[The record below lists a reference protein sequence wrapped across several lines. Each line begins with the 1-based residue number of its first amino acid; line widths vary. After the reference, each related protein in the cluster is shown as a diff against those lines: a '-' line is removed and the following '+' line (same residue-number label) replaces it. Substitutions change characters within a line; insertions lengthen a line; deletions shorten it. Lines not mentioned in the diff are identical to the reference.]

1 MICKTRLTL
10 IIILLFGSLL
20 RMMNLGKK
28 PLWLDEIIT
37 ALFTFGQGYS
47 VIPRE
52 TVFSIESIPNF
63 FTYQA
68 QSCSQIAHFLA
79 EQSTHPPLFFC
90 ALHQWLGI
98 IKRVEILEDFLA
110 IQLRLLPAFFG
121 ILTILLLYYL
131 NRQAFSKK
139 AGLMGAAIMTIS
151 PFAVYLSQEARQY
164 TLLLVFV
171 TIALLA
177 LVQILKSARY
187 TWFYWLLWGFVN
199 SLGAYTHY
207 FFFLSFIAQLMV
219 ILGFFVWQF
228 PRRLLLLF
236 GVTGG
241 VILSYLPWLPTLI
254 THFSSP
260 KTDWLPSF
268 DWFAP
273 IYQLLLGLII
283 MFVTFPVE
291 NQPIFMQVISGMIM
305 LSFSSWL
312 IYQVGIGYRK
322 LLKDEATQKLT
333 LALSLYIVFVFLQ
346 LLVIIYGLE
355 KNIAIAPRYNYVYY
369 PALCSLVGASLI
381 ARNEPISSRFSLKRL
396 SMIGMIGLAS
406 CLFVVGN
413 LFFLKPYFPGLT
425 AQRLNQSPEPMLI
438 VMGYQD
444 EMDLAIG
451 LSYGLALNQIR
462 DPLLT
467 SQFIFLDR
475 RNGYEQIWEKM
486 NQLPLNVTQIWVLG
500 TGLKRVD
507 FPEKFRFNQTQ
518 TCQRDRDR
526 YYRIGIPYQRYQC
539 KS

>member
-1 MICKTRLTL
+1 MIPKTRLTL
-10 IIILLFGSLL
+10 IIILLFGSLFRL
-20 RMMNLGKK
+20 MNLGKK

-52 TVFSIESIPNF
+52 TVFSIESIPNVF
-63 FTYQA
+63 NYQA

-121 ILTILLLYYL
+121 ILTILLLYVL

-164 TLLLVFV
+164 TLLLVFI

-187 TWFYWLLWGFVN
+187 TWFYWLLWGVFN

-207 FFFLSFIAQLMV
+207 FFFLSFIAQVMV
-219 ILGFFVWQF
+219 IFGFFVWQF

-254 THFSSP
+254 THFSSS

-291 NQPIFMQVISGMIM
+291 NQPIFMQVISAVIM
-305 LSFSSWL
+305 LSFSGWL

-322 LLKDEATQKLT
+322 LLHNKATQKVT

-381 ARNEPISSRFSLKRL
+381 ARNEPIRSHLSWKRF
-396 SMIGMIGLAS
+396 SMIGIIGLAS

-425 AQRLNQSPEPMLI
+425 AQRFNQSPEPMLI
-438 VMGYQD
+438 VMGYRN

-451 LSYGLALNQIR
+451 LSYGLALNRIR
-462 DPLLT
+462 DPSLT
-467 SQFIFLDR
+467 SDFIFFDDR
-475 RNGYEQIWEKM
+475 DGYDQMWE
-486 NQLPLNVTQIWVLG
+486 NIRQLPLNVAQVWVLG

-507 FPEKFRFNQTQ
+507 FPETLRLNQSL
-518 TCQRDRDR
+518 TCQRDRDN

-539 KS
+539 